1 MIKYKVWHK
10 EVDNTEKDY
19 GIIEGYNKIDLA
31 IQLTEIRKKY
41 NLNTK
46 NIRLENIEY
55 NIDKQENL

>member
-1 MIKYKVWHK
+1 MIKYKVWYK

-55 NIDKQENL
+55 NIDK